1 MKLIIGLCV
10 AVPLFLTCSK
20 KEQYAS
26 MESKALLTDPR
37 SRNDTILVT
46 KQIVSQR
53 DGLETMKKKDLL
65 DFQKDWERLVSKAH
79 EDYSSLTRDERI
91 WFNIQ
96 CLIQDV
102 DNGGLISH
110 YYNSGANYNQHTIED
125 LDWLGFRD
133 ISTFLTQIN
142 QLFPNGRPSKDIEE
156 RNSVIE
162 SWPDGK
168 YDYMLDELD
177 QQFYQKEN
185 DLENKLVQYIERM
198 NLSGEK

>member
-1 MKLIIGLCV
+1 MKLAIGFCI

-20 KEQYAS
+20 KEQCAS
-26 MESKALLTDPR
+26 IESKAQLIDLR
-37 SRNDTILVT
+37 SKNDTILVT
-46 KQIVSQR
+46 KQIGSQR
-53 DGLETMKKKDLL
+53 DGLETMKTKDLL
-65 DFQKDWERLVSKAH
+65 DFQKDWERLVTKAH
-79 EDYSSLTRDERI
+79 EDYSSLTRDERV

-110 YYNSGANYNQHTIED
+110 YYNSGANYNQDTIED
-125 LDWLGFRD
+125 LVWLGFRD

-177 QQFYQKEN
+177 QQFYRKEQ